1 MLKVLQQAHI
11 YAPEDLGIRDLLI
24 ADGRIA
30 HIAPHIPIPQGLGQV
45 EVVDCQNLLLMPGL
59 IDAHVHILGGGG
71 EGGPATRTPEITLSQ
86 ITRYGVTTI
95 VGVLG
100 TDGTTRS
107 VESLITKAK
116 ALETEGI
123 TTFCYT
129 GSYEIPSPTITR
141 NVRDDVILLEKV
153 IGVKVAISDH
163 RSAHPTLDELG
174 RLAMEA
180 RVGGL
185 IGGKAGIT
193 HLHVG
198 PGQAGIQPLFDL
210 LQVCD
215 LPIQNLL
222 PTHMARSRMLLDQ
235 GVRFTKMGGHID
247 ITAGDKALEAVQ
259 YVLSAGA
266 PLDKITIS
274 SDGNGSMPRF
284 DAQNNY
290 IGLGV
295 GSVGTVYENFQA
307 FVAAGM
313 TLTQALHF
321 FGVNQAA
328 FFGLSGRKGCVAVAA
343 DADLLITDQQL
354 NIRQV
359 WAKGR
364 CLVDQG
370 QPVVWG
376 TFEQP
381 DRA

>member
-1 MLKVLQQAHI
+1 MLTVLQQAHI
-11 YAPEDLGIRDLLI
+11 YAPEDLGIQDILI

-30 HIAPHIPIPQGLGQV
+30 HIAPHIPIPQGLGKV
-45 EVVDCQNLLLMPGL
+45 EVVNCQDRLLMPGL
-59 IDAHVHILGGGG
+59 IDGHVHILGGGG

-129 GSYEIPSPTITR
+129 GSYEIPSPTITKS
-141 NVRDDVILLEKV
+141 VRDDVILIEKV

-163 RSAHPTLDELG
+163 RSAHPTLNELG
-174 RLAMEA
+174 RMAMEA

-235 GVRFTKMGGHID
+235 GVRFTKMGGHMD
-247 ITAGDKALEAVQ
+247 ITASEKAIEAVQ
-259 YVLSAGA
+259 YVLAAGA
-266 PLDKITIS
+266 PIDKITIS

-290 IGLGV
+290 IGIGV
-295 GSVGTVYENFQA
+295 GSIGTVYDNFKA

-343 DADLLITDQQL
+343 DADFLITDQEL
-354 NIRQV
+354 NIHQV

-364 CLVDQG
+364 CMVDQG

-376 TFEQP
+376 TFEQSN
-381 DRA
+381 R

>member
-1 MLKVLQQAHI
+1 MLKILQQAHI
-11 YAPEDLGIRDLLI
+11 FTPEDIGIQDILI

-30 HIAPHIPIPQGLGQV
+30 HIAPHIPLPQGLGEV
-45 EVVDCQNLLLMPGL
+45 EVVDCRNKLLMPGL
-59 IDAHVHILGGGG
+59 IDGHVHILGGGG
-71 EGGPATRTPEITLSQ
+71 EGGPATRTPEITLSH

-95 VGVLG
+95 FGVLG

-116 ALETEGI
+116 ALEIEGI
-123 TTFCYT
+123 TTFCFT
-129 GSYEIPSPTITR
+129 GSYEIPSPTISKS
-141 NVRDDVILLEKV
+141 VRDDVILIEKV

-163 RSAHPTLDELG
+163 RSAHPTLNELG
-174 RLAMEA
+174 RMAMEA

-210 LQVCD
+210 LEVCD

-222 PTHMARSRMLLDQ
+222 PTHMARSQMLLDQ

-247 ITAGDKALEAVQ
+247 ITASDKAIEAVQ
-259 YVLSAGA
+259 YVLSEGA

-284 DAQNNY
+284 DANNNY
-290 IGLGV
+290 IGIGV
-295 GSVGTVYENFQA
+295 GSIGTVYENFQA

-321 FGVNQAA
+321 FSVNQAS
-328 FFGLSGRKGCVAVAA
+328 FFGLTGRKGCIAIEA
-343 DADLLITDQQL
+343 DADLLITDQDL
-354 NIRQV
+354 KIDQV
-359 WAKGR
+359 WAKGK

-370 QPVVWG
+370 EPIVWG
-376 TFEQP
+376 TFEQLG
-381 DRA
+381 R